1 MAEKQPSE
9 VKMTNRRRMAW
20 LSLRVGM
27 TLSITVFFCA
37 MFLPEVSSRVDKTSS
52 VIIALLTFLGSPVV
66 VYLGGSLAM
75 NIKQGK

>member
-1 MAEKQPSE
+1 MAEQQPSE
-9 VKMTNRRRMAW
+9 DKMTNRRRMAW
-20 LSLRVGM
+20 LSLLVGM
-27 TLSITVFFCA
+27 TLSITVIFCA

-66 VYLGGSLAM
+66 VYMGGALAM